1 MRLEHL
7 EYLICL
13 AETGSTTKAS
23 EKLLT
28 SRQNVSKMIRQL
40 EDEMEAELFI
50 RSPQGVKL
58 TEAGKIMLKAAQ
70 KSVAELYQARNAISK
85 LKRNTQ
91 LGGELYLYS
100 TAMTNITTTGSLI
113 TAFQN
118 MYPNV
123 TLHLLHHEALD
134 TLAQVAL
141 HPAAIGVVPLLTNQE
156 FQFIYAPYL
165 GNITAYPLQQDSFVC
180 LVGNNSPLAK
190 QKTISLARLVKNPLV
205 INIKDDEENCLLR
218 LYRRFGEVT
227 IALTTPNPMLQAQ
240 AIAAGNGVAVTSL
253 LTHNSYQMQSIS
265 ATRETTTIPFR
276 EDMHCNMCLIT
287 AKNAQLSPVGQAFK
301 DFTLQYFQKAQ
312 R

>member
-50 RSPQGVKL
+50 RGPQGVQL
-58 TEAGKIMLKAAQ
+58 TESGKIMLKAAQ
-70 KSVAELYQARNAISK
+70 KSVAELYQARNAIAK
-85 LKRNTQ
+85 LKHNTQ
-91 LGGELYLYS
+91 LSGDLYLYS
-100 TAMTNITTTGSLI
+100 TAMTNITTTGPLI

-123 TLHLLHHEALD
+123 TLRLLHHETLD

-141 HPAAIGVVPLLTNQE
+141 HPAAIGVVPLLTNQD

-165 GNITAYPLQQDSFVC
+165 GNITAYPLQQDSFIC
-180 LVGNNSPLAK
+180 LISSNSPLAK
-190 QKTISLARLVKNPLV
+190 QKTISLAKLVKNPLIV
-205 INIKDDEENCLLR
+205 NIKEGEENCLLR
-218 LYRRFGEVT
+218 LYRRFGDVT
-227 IALTTPNPMLQAQ
+227 IALTTTNPILQLQ
-240 AIAAGNGVAVTSL
+240 AIAAGNGVAVSSSL
-253 LTHNSYQMQSIS
+253 SHGSYQIQAADTAKRVS
-265 ATRETTTIPFR
+265 TLPFR
-276 EDMHCNMCLIT
+276 EDMHCNICLVT